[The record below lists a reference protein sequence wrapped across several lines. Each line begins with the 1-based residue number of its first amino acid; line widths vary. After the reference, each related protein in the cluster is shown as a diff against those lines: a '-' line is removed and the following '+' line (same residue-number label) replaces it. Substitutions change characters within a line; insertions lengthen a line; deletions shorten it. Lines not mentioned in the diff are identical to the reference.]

1 MTIEQQALN
10 VQKACNGD
18 EYHKCINF
26 KLSIVSDYPL
36 EYPFTVGSF
45 MREFITVE
53 EAQNINDEIS
63 DRMLTQENDT
73 L

>member
-1 MTIEQQALN
+1 MTLEKQALN

-18 EYHKCINF
+18 EYHKCIN
-26 KLSIVSDYPL
+26 IVSDYPL
-36 EYPFTVGSF
+36 EYPFSIGSF